1 MFLGDLVFVS
11 SIKYGSLVVLMEK
24 FKKPAEMI
32 YELNIPNKLYM
43 R

>member
-1 MFLGDLVFVS
+1 MFFGDLVFVS
-11 SIKYGSLVVLMEK
+11 GIKYGSLVVLMEK
-24 FKKPAEMI
+24 FKITEMI